1 MPVKPDYHQLA
12 SALRALSIDAVE
24 RANSGHPGMPMGMAD
39 AAAVLFADFMKFSA
53 ADPKWHDRDR
63 FILSAGHG
71 SMLLY
76 ALLHLTGYADFPLA
90 QLQNFRQLKSRAAG
104 HPEYGNGGGIET
116 TTGPLAQG
124 FANGVGM
131 AIAEKTLAA
140 QFGKALCDH
149 RTWVIAGDG
158 CLMEGLSHEAAELA
172 GHLQLAKL
180 TVLFDDNGISIDGAV
195 SLTQS
200 GDILRRFQSY
210 GWRAERVDGHNAA
223 QLRGAIQNAID
234 DERPALIACRT
245 IIGKGAPNKQGSA
258 AAHGAPLGAEEAAAA
273 KASFG
278 WRHKPFVIPA
288 AITRQWRHIGKRGD
302 GEAGKWRRR
311 VQKDP
316 QAEVFLR
323 RVNIN
328 NADGKLPRGWRDA
341 LQQWQKQMRQT
352 KPKMATRQASGK
364 TLELLAAKMPEL
376 LGGSADL
383 SGSNN
388 TRAGQKTITA
398 TSPDGG
404 YIHYGVREHLMA
416 AAMNGIALHGGFI
429 PYGGTFLVFSDYC
442 RPSIRLAAMMN
453 IRAIY
458 VMTHD
463 SIGLGEDGP
472 THQPVE
478 HLASLR
484 VMPNLRVWR
493 PCDAEETAQCWQLA
507 LQRKDGPSLLAL
519 SRQALPYCDAPKDA
533 CAAGGYV
540 IGGTGKKGGADI
552 TIAASGSEVHLALAA
567 KQQLA
572 KSGID
577 AAVVSVP
584 CLELF
589 NEQKESLRRRV
600 IINKPLLAV
609 EAASPLPWLT
619 LSPLASKI
627 KVCGINTFGIS
638 APAAQVFT
646 HFRLTP
652 RAITTAAKKLL
663 SRN

>member
-1 MPVKPDYHQLA
+1 
-12 SALRALSIDAVE
+12 
-24 RANSGHPGMPMGMAD
+24 MAD
-39 AAAVLFADFMKFSA
+39 VAAVLFADFLKFSA
-53 ADPKWHDRDR
+53 AAPDWHDRDR
-63 FILSAGHG
+63 FVLSAGHG

-90 QLQNFRQLKSRAAG
+90 QLKNFRQLHSRAAG

-172 GHLQLAKL
+172 GHLRLSKL

-195 SLTQS
+195 SLAQS
-200 GDILRRFQSY
+200 GDVLRRFESC
-210 GWRAERVDGHNAA
+210 GWRAERVDGHNPA
-223 QLRGAIQNAID
+223 QLRAAIQRAMD
-234 DERPALIACRT
+234 DDRPALVACRT
-245 IIGKGAPNKQGSA
+245 IIGKGAPTKQGSA
-258 AAHGAPLGAEEAAAA
+258 AAHGAPLGADEAKAA

-278 WRHKPFVIPA
+278 WRHAPFVIPA
-288 AITRQWRHIGKRGD
+288 AIARQWQKVGKRGD
-302 GEAGKWRRR
+302 IEVVKWRRR
-311 VQKDP
+311 LQKHP
-316 QAEVFLR
+316 QSAEFLR
-323 RVNIN
+323 R
-328 NADGKLPRGWRDA
+328 AEGKLPQGWREA
-341 LQQWQKQMRQT
+341 LQQWQKDNRQS
-352 KPKMATRQASGK
+352 KPAMATRQASGK
-364 TLELLAAKMPEL
+364 VLELLAPKMPEL

-383 SGSNN
+383 TGSNN
-388 TRAGQKTITA
+388 TRAGQKVITA
-398 TSPDGG
+398 ASPDGG

-442 RPSIRLAAMMN
+442 RPPIRLAAMMK
-453 IRAIY
+453 IRAVY

-472 THQPVE
+472 THQPIE

-507 LQRKDGPSLLAL
+507 LMRKDGPSLLAL
-519 SRQALPYCDAPKDA
+519 SRQSLPYCNVPPKA
-533 CAAGGYV
+533 CAAGGYI
-540 IGGTGKKGGADI
+540 IGAAAGKDGNADM

-567 KQQLA
+567 KLQLA
-572 KSGID
+572 KAGID

-589 NEQKESLRRRV
+589 NEQKESLRRKV

-619 LSPLASKI
+619 LSPLASGI
-627 KVCGINTFGIS
+627 KVCGINTYGVS
-638 APAAQVFT
+638 APAKAAFAR
-646 HFRLTP
+646 FRQTP
-652 RAITTAAKKLL
+652 QAITTAAKKLL
-663 SRN
+663 SAKKGK

>member
-1 MPVKPDYHQLA
+1 MPVFNYTQLA
-12 SALRALSIDAVE
+12 SALRALSVDAVE

-39 AAAVLFADFMKFSA
+39 VAAVLFADILKFSA
-53 ADPKWHDRDR
+53 ANPKWHDRDR
-63 FILSAGHG
+63 FVLSAGHG

-76 ALLHLTGYADFPLA
+76 ALLHLTGYADFPMT
-90 QLQNFRQLKSRAAG
+90 QLKNFRQPGARAAG

-131 AIAEKTLAA
+131 AIAEKTLGA
-140 QFGKALCDH
+140 QFGKTLCDH

-172 GHLQLAKL
+172 GHLQLSKL

-200 GDILRRFQSY
+200 SDILRRFESY
-210 GWRAERVDGHNAA
+210 GWRAESCDGHNPQ
-223 QLRGAIQNAID
+223 QLHRAMQNAIND
-234 DERPALIACRT
+234 KRPTLIACRT

-258 AAHGAPLGAEEAAAA
+258 AAHGAPLGADEAAAA

-278 WRHKPFVIPA
+278 WQHKPFIIPA
-288 AITRQWRHIGKRGD
+288 DIAKQWRHIGKLGD
-302 GEAGKWRRR
+302 VEFGKW
-311 VQKDP
+311 QKRLHSHP
-316 QAEVFLR
+316 QAAEFLR
-323 RVNIN
+323 RMN
-328 NADGKLPRGWRDA
+328 GKLPQGWRGE
-341 LQQWQKQMRQT
+341 LQKWQNEMRQT
-352 KPKMATRQASGK
+352 RPAMASRLASGK
-364 TLELLAAKMPEL
+364 TLELLTPKMPEL

-383 SGSNN
+383 TGSNN
-388 TRAGQKTITA
+388 TRAGQKIISA
-398 TSPDGG
+398 HSPDGG
-404 YIHYGVREHLMA
+404 YIHYGVREHAMA
-416 AAMNGIALHGGFI
+416 AAMNGISLHGGFI

-442 RPSIRLAAMMN
+442 RPSLRLAAMMH
-453 IRAIY
+453 IRAVY

-484 VMPNLRVWR
+484 LIPNLRVLR

-507 LQRKDGPSLLAL
+507 LQRKDGPTLLAL

-533 CAAGGYV
+533 CASGGY
-540 IGGTGKKGGADI
+540 IISGINGKSRADM
-552 TIAASGSEVHLALAA
+552 TIAASGSEVQLALAA
-567 KQQLA
+567 QKQLK
-572 KSGID
+572 KSDIN

-589 NEQKESLRRRV
+589 NQQKESYRRQV
-600 IINKPLLAV
+600 IIKKPLLV
-609 EAASPLPWLT
+609 IEAASPMPWMS
-619 LSPLASKI
+619 LSPLASTIKI
-627 KVCGINTFGIS
+627 CGINEYGIS
-638 APAAQVFT
+638 APAKDAFT
-646 HFRLTP
+646 HFNLTP
-652 RAITTAAKKLL
+652 RTITA
-663 SRN
+663 